1 LGSLIRFNAH
11 TLGFGDPKED
21 KRRVF
26 LYRADACVGE
36 KEIVR

>member
-1 LGSLIRFNAH
+1 LICFDARA
-11 TLGFGDPKED
+11 LSFGNQKKD